1 MRKLFI
7 TLALLATVMVTR
19 AQGLPFMQN
28 YSYDVYHADSRNF
41 DITTDDNGFVFV
53 ANFEGLLYYDQAE
66 WRIIHTPKSTRV
78 TSLYRDQ
85 KGTIWVGGL
94 NYLGYVEIKSNG
106 EIGLQN
112 ALKGS
117 FEDDKSVVYQIW
129 EEGSQLLIRLEK
141 DAREGNDIYYA
152 LTDGQLKKAEKG
164 GLANELLS
172 KKAIDLGFGMKAEAT
187 DNEGVR
193 IIVKEG
199 KDGEDDYTI
208 SEVNGLCSNIVHN
221 LAYNGK
227 GSLWG
232 ATENGIFCINL
243 PTAFTHATTLEG
255 LRGKV
260 LSIVDHEGMLYV
272 GTSNGLFYKDR
283 KTFKHLTG
291 IDHQCFQIVPSKQG
305 LLAATQKGLYQ
316 VSGTTAKQLND
327 SSTMCIKVVHDG
339 FYTGEAGG
347 VFFNGFDG
355 RHERINSLNNVS
367 KIFID
372 ENQDFLIQN
381 VDGTI
386 WRKKSTMREFQE
398 EKVDG
403 ERGMIVP
410 TNQKLLTIG
419 DEQTEP
425 IPYSPLAYMDDD
437 GVTWLTNL
445 SGDSLFCMK
454 DNKRIDSLSQQM
466 NVLSDFKVRSMLHQG
481 SRYYM
486 GGDFGLIVFKANHKD
501 PITLNG
507 KPELKI
513 RTVKLRG
520 DSILWGGYG
529 KMPTKLPTLASDE
542 RHLEFTFALDN
553 NILIKKTFY
562 RYRMDNRAWSAWDDE
577 QEAKF
582 PSLEP
587 GTHKFEVQSRDA
599 YGNISAPVSIE
610 FEILAPF
617 YMRWYMN
624 IFYLILASYLIYL
637 LVRFRLRRLEKEKM
651 RLESIVQER
660 TAEVVKQ
667 KDEIVKQK
675 DEIEEKSRSLVTAL
689 HELSNAQDE
698 LIRQEK
704 MATVGKLTQG
714 LIDRILNPLN
724 YINNFAK
731 LSEGLVKDIEANI
744 EDDKDNMDEE
754 NYEDTMDVLNMLRG
768 NLQKVGE
775 HGANT
780 TRTLK
785 AMEEMLKDRTGGI
798 VQMDLNAVL
807 KQDEEMMKN
816 YYADDIS
823 NLSIDIHVEL
833 PDGQLTIDGNA
844 EQLSKTVMSLLGN
857 AIYALNKKAQ
867 RQSYKP
873 EIKVK
878 VTSDAD
884 KVTITF
890 RDNGIGI
897 EDTIIKKVFDPFF
910 TTKPTGEASGV
921 GLYLS
926 REIIQNHGGDISVR
940 SVKDEYTEFII
951 TLPKRKRA
959 LGEHSETLATN
970 GTQEDGKVKS
980 EE

>member
-7 TLALLATVMVTR
+7 TLVLLAIVMVAG
-19 AQGLPFMQN
+19 AQGLPFLQS

-66 WRIIHTPKSTRV
+66 WRIIHTPKNTRV

-94 NYLGYVEIKSNG
+94 DFLGYVEIKSNG
-106 EIGLQN
+106 ELGLKN
-112 ALKGS
+112 APVS
-117 FEDDKSVVYQIW
+117 NFEDVKGVVFHIW
-129 EEGSQLLIRLEK
+129 EEGNQLLIRLEK
-141 DAREGNDIYYA
+141 DAREENDFYYA
-152 LTDGQLKKAEKG
+152 LADGKLKKGQKR
-164 GLANELLS
+164 GLANELL
-172 KKAIDLGFGMKAEAT
+172 KKKTIDIGFGMKAEAT
-187 DNEGVR
+187 DNDGVK
-193 IIVKEG
+193 ISV
-199 KDGEDDYTI
+199 KDGEESYSIT
-208 SEVNGLCSNIVHN
+208 EANGLCSNIVHN

-227 GSLWG
+227 GALWG

-255 LRGKV
+255 LQGKT
-260 LSIVDHEGMLYV
+260 LSILEHEGMLYV
-272 GTSNGLFYKDR
+272 GTSNGLFYKEG
-283 KTFKHLTG
+283 KTFKQLSD
-291 IDHQCFQIVPSKQG
+291 INHQCFQIVPYTSRQG
-305 LLAATQKGLYQ
+305 LLVATQEGLYH
-316 VSGTTAKQLND
+316 VNGKTATKLNGR
-327 SSTMCIKVVHDG
+327 STMCIKVVHDG
-339 FYTGEAGG
+339 IYTGEAGG
-347 VFFNGFDG
+347 VFFNSFDG
-355 RHERINSLNNVS
+355 RLKQIDSLENVS

-372 ENQDFLIQN
+372 QNQDFLIQN
-381 VDGTI
+381 VDGYI
-386 WRKKSTMREFQE
+386 WRKKSTSQQFQL

-403 ERGMIVP
+403 DRGMIVP
-410 TNQKLLTIG
+410 TDKKLLTIG

-425 IPYSPLAYMDDD
+425 ISYSPFAYMDGD
-437 GVTWLTNL
+437 GFTWLTKTT
-445 SGDSLFCMK
+445 GDSLFCIK
-454 DNKRIDSLSQQM
+454 ANKRIDSLSQKM
-466 NVLSDFKVRSMLHQG
+466 NVLSDYKVQSMLHQD

-507 KPELKI
+507 NPELKI

-529 KMPTKLPTLASDE
+529 KMPAKLPTLASDE

-553 NILIKKTFY
+553 TILIKKTFY
-562 RYRMDNRAWSAWDDE
+562 RYRMDNRAWSAWDDD

-610 FEILAPF
+610 FEIQAPI
-617 YMRWYMN
+617 YARWYMN
-624 IFYLILASYLIYL
+624 ILYLIIAAYLVYL
-637 LVRFRLRRLEKEKM
+637 LIRYRLRRLEKEKV

-675 DEIEEKSRSLVTAL
+675 DEIVKQKDEIEEKSKSLVTAL

-951 TLPKRKRA
+951 TLPKRKSA

-970 GTQEDGKVKS
+970 GTQE
-980 EE
+980 E